1 MTDKKKPATDDSD
14 GSPEHPSTPR
24 KDPYWVDALAQGL
37 AVLEAFDCDQPSL
50 TLTELAQRLGWS
62 RSKPYRFVHT
72 LEKLGFLEREEV
84 GRRYRL
90 TAHAMKLGFAYLSRL
105 PLVELAQPVLNRLR
119 TEVGASVHMAI
130 LDRGELVYVAQAR
143 IPLPTSIDIHV
154 GSRMPPH
161 SSSIG
166 RILLAF
172 QPVEEIDRLLGDA
185 PIPAL
190 TEKSTVDP
198 AAFRALLA
206 NARQRGYVYNDEEFH
221 RGVRSI
227 AAPIFD
233 ASGAVVAGLNATA
246 MVYTFTDELVTQTV
260 IPAVVRAARELSQGL
275 GYRERSMP
283 LAADQRR

>member
-1 MTDKKKPATDDSD
+1 MTGRKTLRLAQLPATDDGDDTPDNASA
-14 GSPEHPSTPR
+14 PR

-37 AVLEAFDCDQPSL
+37 SVLEAFDCEQPSL

-90 TAHAMKLGFAYLSRL
+90 TAHAMKLGFAYLNRL
-105 PLVELAQPVLNRLR
+105 PLVELAQPIMNRLR

-130 LDRGELVYVAQAR
+130 LDRDELVYVAQAR

-166 RILLAF
+166 RILLAYKP
-172 QPVEEIDRLLGDA
+172 QADIARILDSA

-198 AAFRALLA
+198 AAFRALLDTA
-206 NARQRGYVYNDEEFH
+206 HERGYVYNDEEFH

-227 AAPIFD
+227 AAPVLNAQGD
-233 ASGAVVAGLNATA
+233 VVAGLNATS
-246 MVYTFTDELVTQTV
+246 MIYTFTDEVVAGTV
-260 IPAVVRAARELSQGL
+260 
-275 GYRERSMP
+275 
-283 LAADQRR
+283 

>member
-1 MTDKKKPATDDSD
+1 MTEPQLPATDDGDDAPDHASA
-14 GSPEHPSTPR
+14 PR

-37 AVLEAFDCDQPSL
+37 SVLEAFDCEQPSL

-90 TAHAMKLGFAYLSRL
+90 TAHAMKLGFAYPNRL
-105 PLVELAQPVLNRLR
+105 PLVELAQPIMNRLR

-130 LDRGELVYVAQAR
+130 LDRDELVYVAQAR

-166 RILLAF
+166 RILLAYKP
-172 QPVEEIDRLLGDA
+172 QADIARILDGA

-198 AAFRALLA
+198 AAFRALLDT
-206 NARQRGYVYNDEEFH
+206 ARERGYVYNDEEFH

-227 AAPIFD
+227 AAPVLN
-233 ASGAVVAGLNATA
+233 AQGEVVAGLNATS
-246 MVYTFTDELVTQTV
+246 MIYTFTDEVVAGTV
-260 IPAVVRAARELSQGL
+260 IPAVVRAARELSLAL
-275 GYRERSMP
+275 GYRER
-283 LAADQRR
+283 

>member
-1 MTDKKKPATDDSD
+1 MTEPQLPATDDGDDTPDNASA
-14 GSPEHPSTPR
+14 PR

-37 AVLEAFDCDQPSL
+37 SVLEAFDCEQPSL

-90 TAHAMKLGFAYLSRL
+90 TAHAMKLGFAYLNRL
-105 PLVELAQPVLNRLR
+105 PLVELAQPIMNRLR

-130 LDRGELVYVAQAR
+130 LDRDELVYVAQAR

-166 RILLAF
+166 RILLAYK
-172 QPVEEIDRLLGDA
+172 PRADIARILDGA

-198 AAFRALLA
+198 AAFRALLDT
-206 NARQRGYVYNDEEFH
+206 ARERGYVYNDEEFH

-227 AAPIFD
+227 AAPVLN
-233 ASGAVVAGLNATA
+233 AQGEVVAGLNATS
-246 MVYTFTDELVTQTV
+246 MIYTFTDEVVAGTV
-260 IPAVVRAARELSQGL
+260 IPAVVRAARELSQAL
-275 GYRERSMP
+275 GYRER
-283 LAADQRR
+283 

>member
-1 MTDKKKPATDDSD
+1 MTEPQKPALDDGED
-14 GSPEHPSTPR
+14 AADNLPAAPR

-37 AVLEAFDCDQPSL
+37 SVLEAFDCEQPSL

-90 TAHAMKLGFAYLSRL
+90 TAHAMKLGFAYLNRL
-105 PLVELAQPVLNRLR
+105 PLVERAQPILNRLR

-130 LDRGELVYVAQAR
+130 LDRDELVYVAQAR

-154 GSRMPPH
+154 GSRMAPH

-166 RILLAF
+166 RMLLACK
-172 QPVEEIDRLLGDA
+172 PAADIDRLLENA
-185 PIPAL
+185 PLPAL

-198 AAFRALLA
+198 GAFRALLET
-206 NARQRGYVYNDEEFH
+206 ARERGYVYNDEEFH

-227 AAPIFD
+227 AAPVLD
-233 ASGAVVAGLNATA
+233 AQGAVVAGLNATA
-246 MVYTFTDELVTQTV
+246 MTHTFTDEVVTRTV
-260 IPAVVRAARELSQGL
+260 IPAVVRAARELSQAL
-275 GYRERSMP
+275 GYRER
-283 LAADQRR
+283 

>member
-1 MTDKKKPATDDSD
+1 MTEPQLPATDDGDDPPDNASA
-14 GSPEHPSTPR
+14 PR

-37 AVLEAFDCDQPSL
+37 SVLEAFDCEQPSL

-90 TAHAMKLGFAYLSRL
+90 TAHAMKLGFAYLNRL
-105 PLVELAQPVLNRLR
+105 PLVELAQPIMNRLR

-130 LDRGELVYVAQAR
+130 LDRDELVYVAQAR

-166 RILLAF
+166 RILLAYK
-172 QPVEEIDRLLGDA
+172 PRADIARILDGA

-198 AAFRALLA
+198 AAFRALLDT
-206 NARQRGYVYNDEEFH
+206 ARERGYVYNDEEFH

-227 AAPIFD
+227 AAPVLN
-233 ASGAVVAGLNATA
+233 AQGEVVAGLNATS
-246 MVYTFTDELVTQTV
+246 MIYTFTDEVVAGTV
-260 IPAVVRAARELSQGL
+260 IPAVVRAARELSLAL
-275 GYRERSMP
+275 GYRER
-283 LAADQRR
+283 

>member
-1 MTDKKKPATDDSD
+1 MTEPQLPATDDGDDTPDNASA
-14 GSPEHPSTPR
+14 PR

-37 AVLEAFDCDQPSL
+37 SVLEAFDCEQPSL

-90 TAHAMKLGFAYLSRL
+90 TAHAMKLGFAYLNRL
-105 PLVELAQPVLNRLR
+105 PLVELAQPIMNRLR

-130 LDRGELVYVAQAR
+130 LDRDELVYVAQAR

-166 RILLAF
+166 RILLAYK
-172 QPVEEIDRLLGDA
+172 PRADIARILDGA

-198 AAFRALLA
+198 AAFRAMLDT
-206 NARQRGYVYNDEEFH
+206 ARERGYVYNDEEFH

-227 AAPIFD
+227 AAPVLN
-233 ASGAVVAGLNATA
+233 AQGEVVAGLNATS
-246 MVYTFTDELVTQTV
+246 MIYTFTDEIVARTV
-260 IPAVVRAARELSQGL
+260 IPAVVRAARELSLAL
-275 GYRERSMP
+275 GYRER
-283 LAADQRR
+283 